1 MDKERS
7 LLLPCLFYFIISW
20 SLVAAGG
27 KGNKKNGGGRV
38 VHAAGG
44 FVGMGGGAPRVDC
57 LIFLRSIY
65 YVSDCITWPRQHLN
79 SHFFSFPKIRT
90 KIKNGQERERWNDKI
105 RFADGQGKGRRR
117 SLKTA
122 GSFFLYPLL

>member
-1 MDKERS
+1 M
-7 LLLPCLFYFIISW
+7 
-20 SLVAAGG
+20 
-27 KGNKKNGGGRV
+27 KKKGGGRV

-79 SHFFSFPKIRT
+79 SHFFFFSKNT
-90 KIKNGQERERWNDKI
+90 YEKIKNGQERERDGGTTRSVLRMGKERGGGGEDPLKRPGPFSSTPSCDDNSRDNRI
-105 RFADGQGKGRRR
+105 RCITR
-117 SLKTA
+117 T
-122 GSFFLYPLL
+122 PE

>member
-7 LLLPCLFYFIISW
+7 LLLLCLFYFIISW

-79 SHFFSFPKIRT
+79 S
-90 KIKNGQERERWNDKI
+90 
-105 RFADGQGKGRRR
+105 
-117 SLKTA
+117 L
-122 GSFFLYPLL
+122 FFLFQKYVRK

>member
-1 MDKERS
+1 M
-7 LLLPCLFYFIISW
+7 
-20 SLVAAGG
+20 
-27 KGNKKNGGGRV
+27 KKKGGGRV

-79 SHFFSFPKIRT
+79 SHSFFFFSKNTYENKEWPGERKVERQDPFCGWARKGEEEEKI
-90 KIKNGQERERWNDKI
+90 
-105 RFADGQGKGRRR
+105 
-117 SLKTA
+117 
-122 GSFFLYPLL
+122 P